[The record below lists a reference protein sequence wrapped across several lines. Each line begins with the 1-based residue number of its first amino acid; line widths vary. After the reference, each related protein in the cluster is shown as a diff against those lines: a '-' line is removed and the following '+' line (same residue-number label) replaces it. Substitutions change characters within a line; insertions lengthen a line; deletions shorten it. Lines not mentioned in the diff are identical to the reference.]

1 MAKLQQLAP
10 NGGVL
15 REHPISPSLKIGRDK
30 TNNIPIDD
38 PRSSREHTYLY
49 MVLEGPRALYYVRD
63 LSSRN
68 GTFVNEQKI
77 NEPRRLQDGDHIRV
91 GHSEFEFTLDPAERL
106 AQPAAARVEP
116 APRRAEPAAAGSSAL
131 MWLGVLVVF
140 GGVAVGSKFV
150 FQLLIDRMFAS

>member
-1 MAKLQQLAP
+1 MAKLQQLAS

-15 REHPISPSLKIGRDK
+15 REHAIAPSLKIGRDK

-49 MVLEGPRALYYVRD
+49 MVLEGPRAHYYVRD

-77 NEPRRLQDGDHIRV
+77 NEPRRLQDGDRIRV
-91 GHSEFEFTLDPAERL
+91 GHSEFEFKLDPAERL
-106 AQPAAARVEP
+106 SQTAAPRAEP
-116 APRRAEPAAAGSSAL
+116 ASRRAEPVAAGSSAL
-131 MWLGVLVVF
+131 MWLLVLAVF
-140 GGVAVGSKFV
+140 GGVAVGSKFA
-150 FQLLIDRMFAS
+150 FALLIGRMFAS